1 MTSLESSESQGGFCL
16 FLQPLVQALTSSDA
30 YTQSICNFAAIYFSQ
45 PPFTINFHSF
55 ASSRMHSVVLRGRVR
70 RLGSEGGRPVL
81 RPVSG
86 QFCLYLHKLRF
97 INETQSFWNSGHAF
111 HYFYEWCFL
120 KKTSIK
126 YYNNCLSWKVNVFL
140 EKKFTGTIL
149 YKQHQI
155 MKNDFSSRE

>member
-1 MTSLESSESQGGFCL
+1 MYGDGEMATARKVKWFAVSKSKSIKHGHTMYKSKSCTDITL
-16 FLQPLVQALTSSDA
+16 FMHPSWAAL
-30 YTQSICNFAAIYFSQ
+30 YLSIV
-45 PPFTINFHSF
+45 
-55 ASSRMHSVVLRGRVR
+55 RDR
-70 RLGSEGGRPVL
+70 RLGSEGGRHVL
-81 RPVSG
+81 RPVSW
-86 QFCLYLHKLRF
+86 QFCPYLHKLRF
-97 INETQSFWNSGHAF
+97 INETLRFWNSGHAF